1 MFAKFESVA
10 ALAALAAIF
19 ADTAEAFW
27 GKGHL
32 LGKLTQPYSQSLT
45 SYHL

>member
-32 LGKLTQPYSQSLT
+32 LGKSSHDPAVKV
-45 SYHL
+45 